1 MPQTDATFQYDKFN
15 RLRLRNEVTSVA
27 KTSQHHHA
35 HLQNQTDLVRLHVP
49 RFTVSANDRHFQAIS
64 NIVTNLVLFT
74 DAAHKTRA
82 EKLEGLLFS
91 YDFTNLAS
99 AADVVANMQQ
109 RLRQALET
117 KHDAE
122 LKLHGFG
129 NPGRVELLKIDAHIL
144 LLVEELNLIF
154 DAIKLAQDKANNE
167 SDQKSALLLHAS
179 SEEVSWRMLDQH
191 DQLLAKLAVRDTD
204 FYWLSRRDSSTVN
217 NLAVG
222 DLQAFDGAA
231 DAEWTEI
238 LSKYD
243 EPSTH
248 PLVKR
253 KLFLLAHWVVLPPVG
268 GITIYEDFD
277 LSFHPMRLQIDIRV
291 GRKIMEYLWP
301 ARRKRQQEA
310 AQTESFVIPEH
321 IANAPSAHNGPA
333 PAPASPARK
342 NSDLPAFMYTDSPR
356 HASFDVPPRK
366 SLDANRLAPPPALR
380 RLGTSRSFTDLRN
393 TRQDSLQVPRI
404 HRTNSTSSLRAKSTD
419 ALTLA
424 KPSLAA
430 AGRSMTMEWRDKG
443 RNQETDDAA
452 EMKTRASQK
461 TFVRVKVARCVA
473 RSVLHRARSDCVL
486 RCSLHLLLSIAK
498 EDSFLCRD
506 ARIRTRDL
514 EYRNQTWSVS
524 ETAIVSASS

>member
-1 MPQTDATFQYDKFN
+1 M
-15 RLRLRNEVTSVA
+15 
-27 KTSQHHHA
+27 
-35 HLQNQTDLVRLHVP
+35 HVP
-49 RFTVSANDRHFQAIS
+49 RFTVSANDQHFQAIS
-64 NIVTNLVLFT
+64 SIVTNLILFT

-99 AADVVANMQQ
+99 AADVVAGMQQ

-117 KHDAE
+117 KNDAE
-122 LKLHGFG
+122 QKLRGLG

-191 DQLLAKLAVRDTD
+191 DQLLAKISIRVTD
-204 FYWLSRRDSSTVN
+204 FYWLSRHDSSTVN

-253 KLFLLAHWVVLPPVG
+253 KLFLLAHWTVLPPVG
-268 GITIYEDFD
+268 GITIYEEFD

-291 GRKIMEYLWP
+291 GRKIMDYLWP
-301 ARRKRQQEA
+301 ARRTRQQEVS
-310 AQTESFVIPEH
+310 QTESFILPEH
-321 IANAPSAHNGPA
+321 IATADTKKSA
-333 PAPASPARK
+333 
-342 NSDLPAFMYTDSPR
+342 DLPAFTYTDSPR
-356 HASFDVPPRK
+356 HASFDVHPRK
-366 SLDANRLAPPPALR
+366 SLDANRLAPLPLR
-380 RLGTSRSFTDLRN
+380 RLGTSRSFTDLRGA
-393 TRQDSLQVPRI
+393 RQDSLQVPRI
-404 HRTNSTSSLRAKSTD
+404 HRTNSSSSLRTKSTD
-419 ALTLA
+419 ALSMSKPTLSIA
-424 KPSLAA
+424 SKGTFDS
-430 AGRSMTMEWRDKG
+430 RDKQ
-443 RNQETDDAA
+443 RKQESDDAA

-461 TFVRVKVARCVA
+461 TFVKVKVAR
-473 RSVLHRARSDCVL
+473 
-486 RCSLHLLLSIAK
+486 
-498 EDSFLCRD
+498 
-506 ARIRTRDL
+506 
-514 EYRNQTWSVS
+514 
-524 ETAIVSASS
+524 

>member
-1 MPQTDATFQYDKFN
+1 M
-15 RLRLRNEVTSVA
+15 
-27 KTSQHHHA
+27 
-35 HLQNQTDLVRLHVP
+35 P
-49 RFTVSANDRHFQAIS
+49 RFTVSANDHHFQAIS
-64 NIVTNLVLFT
+64 NIVTNLLLFS

-82 EKLEGLLFS
+82 EKLENLLFS
-91 YDFTNLAS
+91 YDFTNLDS

-122 LKLHGFG
+122 PKLHGLG
-129 NPGRVELLKIDAHIL
+129 NPGRLELLKIDAHIL

-167 SDQKSALLLHAS
+167 SDQKSSLLLHAS

-204 FYWLSRRDSSTVN
+204 FYWLSRHDSSTVN

-243 EPSTH
+243 EPATH

-253 KLFLLAHWVVLPPVG
+253 RLFLLAHWSVLPPVG
-268 GITIYEDFD
+268 GITIYQEFD

-301 ARRKRQQEA
+301 ARRNRQQSLDE
-310 AQTESFVIPEH
+310 TESFMIPEH
-321 IANAPSAHNGPA
+321 IHNT
-333 PAPASPARK
+333 
-342 NSDLPAFMYTDSPR
+342 NSNKSEDVPAFTYTDSPR
-356 HASFDVPPRK
+356 HASFDVARK
-366 SLDANRLAPPPALR
+366 SLDTNRLAPPPLR
-380 RLGTSRSFTDLRN
+380 RLGTSRSFSDLRN
-393 TRQDSLQVPRI
+393 SRQDSLQVPRI
-404 HRTNSTSSLRAKSTD
+404 HRTNSTSSLRVKSPD
-419 ALTLA
+419 PFSSS
-424 KPSLAA
+424 KPLSAVPK
-430 AGRSMTMEWRDKG
+430 DKV

-461 TFVRVKVARCVA
+461 TFVRVKVAR
-473 RSVLHRARSDCVL
+473 
-486 RCSLHLLLSIAK
+486 
-498 EDSFLCRD
+498 
-506 ARIRTRDL
+506 
-514 EYRNQTWSVS
+514 
-524 ETAIVSASS
+524 